1 MGRQVHFTVW
11 LGILGLPGQ
20 GRQKMK
26 KTILMIFLVAAVL
39 MMLGCAEIMKEG
51 GWVRPHGTADDFY
64 RDRTECANEA
74 KKGSLANEQF
84 DLLFSRCLQSKGY
97 SWQQEGYSWQEDPW

>member
-1 MGRQVHFTVW
+1 
-11 LGILGLPGQ
+11 
-20 GRQKMK
+20 MK
-26 KTILMIFLVAAVL
+26 KTIVMIFLVAAVL

-84 DLLFSRCLQSKGY
+84 DLLFSRCMQSKGY
-97 SWQQEGYSWQEDPW
+97 YWGENP

>member
-1 MGRQVHFTVW
+1 
-11 LGILGLPGQ
+11 
-20 GRQKMK
+20 MK
-26 KTILMIFLVAAVL
+26 KTIVMIFWVAAVL
-39 MMLGCAEIMKEG
+39 VMLGCAEMMKEG
-51 GWVRPHGTADDFY
+51 GWIRPHGTADDFY

-84 DLLFSRCLQSKGY
+84 DLLFSKCMQSKGY